1 MDMVLALAKPQPHML
16 STKARSWLQAHT
28 CWVQKHDPGCKLTH
42 VEYKSAILAASS
54 HMLITNLTHVE
65 YESTILAASSHMLS
79 TNLTHVEYKS
89 TILAASSHMLS
100 TNLTHV
106 EYKSTIL
113 DASSHMLSTKARSW
127 LQSHPQ
133 CRLSVWHSA
142 CWLQSHSA
150 RLLHAGLPP
159 GPPHPLLHEAGE
171 ALSPKF
177 CTLTGKKLN
186 SKP

>member
-65 YESTILAASSHMLS
+65 YE
-79 TNLTHVEYKS
+79 S